1 MILQQLH
8 QKLQYL
14 ESQRTQLDNEILETK
29 KQIEQLSPFSKEQK
43 IELFKSLFVGRNDV
57 FAKYWIS
64 KDGLKKAILQQLILL
79 REMIISLY
87 QMRLSNNTLKVK

>member
-43 IELFKSLFVGRNDV
+43 IELFKSLFIDRT
-57 FAKYWIS
+57 FKIRKW
-64 KDGLKKAILQQLILL
+64 
-79 REMIISLY
+79 
-87 QMRLSNNTLKVK
+87 NTYLVLF